1 MALVLADRVKE
12 TSSFTGTTSPITLL
26 GAVTGFQSFSAV
38 GNGNTTFYSITNP
51 GTNEWEVGVGT
62 YTASGTT
69 LSRTIV
75 LSSSN
80 SNLIVTF
87 SAGAKEVFVTY
98 PSEKSVNQDVSG
110 DVTIPGTSYMN
121 ALNCSNGATFTGA
134 GSRFK
139 ADFYNGTVTDR
150 YSFQSSLINTS
161 TGIYALPNGTSQ
173 AASWQATN
181 NSDPSN
187 AGKILIAATATAA
200 EVVSGINGSGTYLP
214 LTFTVNGGE
223 VGRFATTTGY
233 FGLNNTTPGS
243 QLDVK
248 GTLRLSG
255 ATSGYVGLA
264 PAAVAGTVTYTLP
277 SADGTSGQVLST
289 NGSATLSWTS
299 AGGVLYTF
307 SSTPP
312 VSPSPGN
319 MWVSSVTCIEY
330 TYVNDGDSSQWVELG
345 PGGTSGGGGAS
356 AGTAITMSLI
366 FGG

>member
-12 TSSFTGTTSPITLL
+12 TSSFTGTASPITLL
-26 GAVTGFQSFSAV
+26 GAATGFQSFAAV
-38 GNGNTTFYSITNP
+38 GNGNTTFYTISNP
-51 GTNEWEVGVGT
+51 GTNEWEVGIGT
-62 YTASGTT
+62 YTSSGTT
-69 LSRTIV
+69 LSRSIV

-80 SNLIVTF
+80 SGLIVAF

-98 PSEKSVNQDVSG
+98 PAEKSVNHDAAG
-110 DVTIPGTSYMN
+110 DVTITGTTYMA
-121 ALNCSNGATFTGA
+121 ALSCSNGATFTGT
-134 GSRFK
+134 GSRFQ

-181 NSDPSN
+181 NSDPTN

-214 LTFTVNGGE
+214 LTFVANGGE
-223 VGRFATTTGY
+223 VGRFNNSTGY
-233 FGLNNTTPGS
+233 FGLNTTTPGS

-255 ATSGYVGLA
+255 ATSGYVGLS

-277 SADGTSGQVLST
+277 SADGTTGQVLST
-289 NGSATLSWTS
+289 NGSGTLSWAT
-299 AGGVLYTF
+299 A
-307 SSTPP
+307 
-312 VSPSPGN
+312 
-319 MWVSSVTCIEY
+319 
-330 TYVNDGDSSQWVELG
+330 
-345 PGGTSGGGGAS
+345 GGGGGGVTKA
-356 AGTAITMSLI
+356 AAIAYSMTLG
-366 FGG
+366 F